1 VTTRFRRIAQNTLYN
16 VGTGVVSSA
25 ALFLTSVVIARVL
38 GPSDTG
44 VYALVNYTIFGVT
57 TLAATGLAFSVSK
70 FVAQYD
76 DDSSHDVV
84 RAVAGFGQRVGLAVA
99 VGLALLLAALSS
111 PIAAAFDQPGSGE
124 LFVLAAVV
132 AVPSAMTRMVAAPL
146 QGLQRQAVF
155 LPLALVQGVLILLG
169 TLAVLG
175 AGGGLASLLLVQLAV
190 GVVVL
195 ALHYLALRPALPGPS
210 RGSLGTALRSRVA
223 SYGAAVTG
231 MSVLDLIVWQRS
243 EVVFLGIFRDSSEV
257 AFYSIAFALA
267 EALQQIVPSAVG
279 NALFPNLSRAFE
291 VGDRRFLER
300 AYHDS
305 IRFLV
310 LVTTPVAVAGSVLA
324 APAVGLVYGE
334 AFLPAAV
341 AVQILLFSAG
351 AHRVG
356 LAFSSLLYAADRE
369 RLMLATTVGWAALN
383 VGLAVTLIP
392 PFGVLGAV
400 LANAITQLIAIAA
413 GPLIVRRTLALRFPT
428 GDFLRVALPAVPMGL
443 VVWAASSLGSDL
455 VGLVL
460 GGLVAAPSY
469 LVGLLLSGALREEER
484 RALEAALRRTLG
496 GRRGPPTAS

>member
-1 VTTRFRRIAQNTLYN
+1 MTTRFRRIAQNTLYN
-16 VGTGVVSSA
+16 IGTGVVSSA
-25 ALFLTSVVIARVL
+25 ALFLTSVVVARAL

-44 VYALVNYTIFGVT
+44 LYALVNFSIFALTTI
-57 TLAATGLAFSVSK
+57 AANGLAFSVAK

-76 DDSSHDVV
+76 GASSRDLVS
-84 RAVAGFGQRVGLAVA
+84 AVAAFGQRAGLAAA

-111 PIAAAFDQPGSGE
+111 PIAAAFGEPESGE
-124 LFVLAAVV
+124 LFLLAAVV

-155 LPLALVQGVLILLG
+155 LPLALIQGVLIFLG

-175 AGGGLASLLLVQLAV
+175 AGGGVAALLLVQLAV
-190 GVVVL
+190 AVVVL
-195 ALHYLALRPALPGPS
+195 ALHYLALRPALPDRS
-210 RGSLGTALRSRVA
+210 RGSLGAGLRSRVF
-223 SYGAAVTG
+223 SYGASVTG
-231 MSVLDLIVWQRS
+231 MSALDLIVWQRS
-243 EVVFLGIFRDSSEV
+243 EVVFLGVFRDSREV

-291 VGDRRFLER
+291 VGDRRFLQR

-356 LAFSSLLYAADRE
+356 IAFSSVLYAADRE

-383 VGLAVTLIP
+383 VALAVTLIP
-392 PFGVLGAV
+392 PFGVLGAA
-400 LANAITQLIAIAA
+400 LANAITQLVAIAA
-413 GPLIVRRTLALRFPT
+413 GPLIVRRVLSLAFPT

-443 VVWAASSLGSDL
+443 TVWAASLIGSDL
-455 VGLVL
+455 VGLLL
-460 GGLVAAPSY
+460 GALVAGPSY
-469 LVGLLLSGALREEER
+469 AGGLLLAGALREGER
-484 RALEAALRRTLG
+484 KTLGAALRRAVG
-496 GRRGPPTAS
+496 GRRDPPGAP